1 MEQQRQH
8 GQQQQQQQ
16 QQEQSQLTQ
25 QQRQRQNELMEMQMI
40 PENERRTV
48 MLRNIPNGYT
58 SQMLKEMLDYE
69 GFDGWAIQSSKVC
82 EVSWSHPQ
90 QGLAQHIERYRNSPV
105 MHESMPIEYKPRLFQ
120 NGREV
125 PFPRPTKAIRPVKLR
140 PAQPC
145 DENS

>member
-1 MEQQRQH
+1 
-8 GQQQQQQQ
+8 
-16 QQEQSQLTQ
+16 
-25 QQRQRQNELMEMQMI
+25 
-40 PENERRTV
+40 
-48 MLRNIPNGYT
+48 
-58 SQMLKEMLDYE
+58 MLKEMLDYE
-69 GFDGWAIQSSKVC
+69 GFDGYYDFLYLPMDFRNHVNIGYAFVNCLDPQTARHLRESFQGFDRWAIQSSKVC

-145 DENS
+145 DENSGGRFGA